1 MNTIDFYDPKKT
13 YGLFSNFYVSPITID
28 NKKFNTVE
36 HYFQYKK
43 FDDSWY
49 QEQIYKQNTPG
60 KVKFLSSQQKG
71 ARFPWMKPLYEIVK
85 ESLKRGIKPRENW
98 DTIRNFVMIEG
109 VVAKFTQNP
118 RLMKELLATKGKTLR
133 EASPRDSYWGIGKDG
148 KGKNMLGKILVC
160 LRDIV
165 IKNPKYQKINH

>member
-1 MNTIDFYDPKKT
+1 MSNIIDFYDPKKK
-13 YGLFSNFYVSPITID
+13 YGLFSNFYVSPIKI
-28 NKKFNTVE
+28 NGKKFNTVE

-43 FDDSWY
+43 FDDPWY

-71 ARFPWMKPLYEIVK
+71 ARFPWMRSLYEIVK
-85 ESLKRGIKPRENW
+85 ESIKRGIKPIENW
-98 DTIRNFVMIEG
+98 DRIRNFVMIEG

-118 RLMKELLATKGKTLR
+118 RLMKELLATKGKILR
-133 EASPRDSYWGIGKDG
+133 EASLRNYYWGIGKNQDG
-148 KGKNMLGKILVC
+148 VNMLGKILMC

-165 IKNPKYQKINH
+165 IKRNLKF